1 MSPFFQRTFIQMQKI
16 QKHLMFPQTWK
27 YVNIYDTHIFFH
39 PFLFSFNI
47 LNSPNLP
54 MKPSQLS
61 RWYWQRVPWIHH
73 TRVMRNCYTK
83 RRNAWKQQDFRCGVG
98 SDGSAIRRD
107 VFLRKEVFFFANQ
120 VIMSLKFWGSLV
132 CFFLVVLGFGLWI
145 YEGLQNQKL
154 ESCSSISRCLPQG
167 FLRLVLL
174 SLHSCESGE
183 PAFWHVG
190 QVGYPS
196 GTTWLAACTPC
207 FFSLR
212 FSHVFRQVWAAWMSP
227 SHDGYVG
234 PKAISKRTVP
244 LGLMFRCDEG
254 SCFTSTRS

>member
-1 MSPFFQRTFIQMQKI
+1 MIHTYFSTHFCSASTSSTPPTFPWSQANDRGGIDNGCHESTTQGSCA
-16 QKHLMFPQTWK
+16 TA
-27 YVNIYDTHIFFH
+27 T
-39 PFLFSFNI
+39 
-47 LNSPNLP
+47 
-54 MKPSQLS
+54 PSEGTLGSS
-61 RWYWQRVPWIHH
+61 RISGVESEVMEVP
-73 TRVMRNCYTK
+73 
-83 RRNAWKQQDFRCGVG
+83 
-98 SDGSAIRRD
+98 SDGMFFYVKR
-107 VFLRKEVFFFANQ
+107 FFFFANQ